1 MEAACPPPVLSS
13 VIAICGGGEMK
24 KVWQAELDELVE
36 VLGIKSKPVAI
47 TFTND
52 EVEAGKRKRVWMCNS
67 LKQAARGKSYVIDT
81 ETSLCPGGSWH
92 CGLTPPPPGPTFRGL
107 QWFLTRGEKLTHS
120 ITSFHRMMA
129 LAAAP
134 PTGMS
139 ERILIGPMTEAEVR
153 PDLAVF
159 LVNPEQACRLISL
172 DHYWD
177 GIPLQVEITGSLC
190 SSAIAYPIVTGRTN
204 VTFGDWTARRMQ
216 KFSPDVVFVSV
227 PYERVHNLAAAVPE
241 CSAGSAELEI
251 PEEFSP
257 SGRR

>member
-1 MEAACPPPVLSS
+1 MKEAW
-13 VIAICGGGEMK
+13 K
-24 KVWQAELDELVE
+24 TELDELIE
-36 VLGIKSKPVAI
+36 VLGIKSKPVAV

-52 EVEAGKRKRVWMCNS
+52 EVKAGKRKRVWMCNA
-67 LKQAARGKSYVIDT
+67 LKQAARGKSYVIDK
-81 ETSLCPGGSWH
+81 ETSACPGGGWH
-92 CGLTPPPPGPTFRGL
+92 CGLTPPHSGPTFRGL

-129 LAAAP
+129 LGAPP
-134 PTGMS
+134 PTGLS
-139 ERILIGPMTEAEVR
+139 ERIVMGPVAEAELR
-153 PDLAVF
+153 PDLVVF

-177 GIPLQVEITGSLC
+177 GIPLQVELTGSLC
-190 SSAIAYPIVTGRTN
+190 HTAISYPIVSGHTN

-216 KFSPDVVFVSV
+216 KFASDVVFVSV

-251 PEEFSP
+251 PEEF
-257 SGRR
+257 RRVVEQR

>member
-1 MEAACPPPVLSS
+1 MDRA
-13 VIAICGGGEMK
+13 
-24 KVWQAELDELVE
+24 WQSELDELIE
-36 VLGIKSKPVAI
+36 VLGMRSRPVAV

-52 EVEAGKRKRVWMCNS
+52 EVEEGRRKKMWMCGA
-67 LKQAARGKSYVIDT
+67 LKQAAKGKSYVIDKD
-81 ETSLCPGGSWH
+81 TSQCPGGSWH
-92 CGLTPPPPGPTFRGL
+92 CGLTPPPPGPAFRGL

-129 LAAAP
+129 LAAPP

-139 ERILIGPMTEAEVR
+139 ERIVIGPIAEAEYR
-153 PDLAVF
+153 PDVVVF
-159 LVNPEQACRLISL
+159 LVNPEQACRIVSL

-177 GIPLQVEITGSLC
+177 GIPPRIELSGSLC
-190 SSAIAYPIVTGRTN
+190 HSAIAYPVVTGRTN

-227 PYERVHNLAAAVPE
+227 PYERVRNLAAAVPE

-251 PEEFSP
+251 PEEFRSIT
-257 SGRR
+257 